1 MIVLEMTDEQADVLE
16 TLLRR
21 ELSDL
26 KVEIHRTDDWEFREA
41 LKAKQ
46 ACLAECLKR
55 LEGARA
61 QATP

>member
-1 MIVLEMTDEQADVLE
+1 MVVMELTEDQADVLE

-26 KVEIHRTDDWEFREA
+26 KVEIHRTDDWQFRET

-46 ACLAECLKR
+46 AALADCLKR
-55 LEGARA
+55 LEGAKA
-61 QATP
+61 DTTP

>member
-1 MIVLEMTDEQADVLE
+1 MVVMELTEEQGDVLE

-26 KVEIHRTDDWEFREA
+26 KVEIHRTDDWQFRET
-41 LKAKQ
+41 LKVKQ

>member
-1 MIVLEMTDEQADVLE
+1 MVVMELTEEQGDVLE

-26 KVEIHRTDDWEFREA
+26 KVEIHRTEDWQFREA
-41 LKAKQ
+41 LKVKQ